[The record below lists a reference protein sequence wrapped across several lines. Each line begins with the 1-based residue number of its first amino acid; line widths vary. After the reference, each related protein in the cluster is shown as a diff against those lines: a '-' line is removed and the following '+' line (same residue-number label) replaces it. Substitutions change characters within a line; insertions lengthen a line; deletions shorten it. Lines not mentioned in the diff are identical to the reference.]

1 MKLRKYTADVD
12 LLLLLSLNQEI
23 RNLKYNCYK
32 ANNSKSGKRG

>member
-12 LLLLLSLNQEI
+12 LLLLSLNQEI

-32 ANNSKSGKRG
+32 ANSSKSGKRG

>member
-12 LLLLLSLNQEI
+12 LLLLSLNQEI